1 VQQLRIHGPGRV
13 QLDEVPEPEPGPR
26 DALLRVRAC
35 GICGSDLGYI
45 AVGGIAGPGPDP
57 VPIGHEFSAVV
68 ERVGAEVRRYR
79 PGERVVV
86 NPLAAG
92 NLIGNGGAAG
102 AFGPRVLVRE
112 VEGGD
117 ALFPIP
123 DSLSFER
130 AALAEPLGVGMHAVD
145 RVRVEPGE
153 KVAIFGAGP
162 IGLMALAVLRHRG
175 FDDVAIVDLS
185 AKRLAIARE
194 LGAALA
200 LDAGAG
206 DVWGPLRELHGTAL
220 WLGAVETTGTH
231 AYVEASGAPGVI
243 GQLVAQAR
251 PGARISV
258 VALHRKPEPVDFLS
272 LMAKQLTLVGSM
284 AYPDDYA
291 EMVRM
296 LCEVDLSPA
305 ITHRF
310 PLARYAE
317 ALEVARDPQRAGK
330 VLIEPDGGSEA
341 TDSVGG
347 SAQASG

>member
-1 VQQLRIHGPGRV
+1 MQQLRIHGPGRV

-68 ERVGAEVRRYR
+68 ERVGSEVTRYR
-79 PGERVVV
+79 PGARVVV
-86 NPLAAG
+86 NPLAAQ

-102 AFGPRVLVRE
+102 AFAPCVLVRE
-112 VEGGD
+112 VEGGE

-123 DSLSFER
+123 DDLPFDR
-130 AALAEPLGVGMHAVD
+130 AALAEPLGVGMHAVE
-145 RVRVEPGE
+145 RAGVVAGE

-162 IGLMALAVLRHRG
+162 IGLMALATLVWRG
-175 FDDVAIVDLS
+175 VDHVAIVDLS
-185 AKRLAIARE
+185 ERRLAIARE

-200 LDAGAG
+200 LNAGKG
-206 DVWGPLRELHGTAL
+206 DVWGALRELHGTAL
-220 WLGAVETTGTH
+220 WLGAVPTTGSD
-231 AYVEASGAPGVI
+231 AYIEASGAPSVLAEI
-243 GQLVAQAR
+243 IREAR
-251 PGARISV
+251 EGARISL
-258 VALHRKPEPVDFLS
+258 VALHRKPEPLDLLS
-272 LMAKQLTLVGSM
+272 VMAKQLTIAGSM

-296 LCEVDLSPA
+296 LSEVDLSPA

-310 PLARYAE
+310 PLADYAL
-317 ALEVARDPQRAGK
+317 ALDTARNPDVAGK
-330 VLIEPDGGSEA
+330 VLIEPA
-341 TDSVGG
+341 
-347 SAQASG
+347 